1 MNILP
6 VGQLT
11 EYLKLAL
18 ENDPLLSDLWL
29 SGEISNYSQYS
40 SGHHYFTLKDEDGQL
55 RAVMF
60 KQSALWNTVAL
71 RNGLA
76 VLVHGRIS
84 IYPSRGE
91 LQVVVDTVTEEG
103 IGKLHLE
110 FERLKAKL
118 DEAGLFNP
126 ARKRP
131 IPLLPRVIGL
141 VTSPHAAAF
150 QDIRNVLA
158 RRWPLAKVVLAP
170 TLVQG
175 DTAPANI
182 VAAIE
187 TLNRRH
193 DVEVIIVARGGGS
206 IEELWAFNDE
216 RVAIAAFASRIPIV
230 SGVGHETDYTIIDY
244 VADHRAPTPSAAAE
258 LVTPDQREI
267 RGSILAAKL
276 DMAQNLARLLADR
289 RRELANAANRLSRL
303 TPARVI
309 EQQRQRVDD
318 FSVATARALANQLA
332 IQRLKVQGHRA
343 QLAALNPHAILGRGY
358 AIVRNTTSGHIVSSI
373 EHAAAYDLLEV
384 QLADGSFPAQRI
396 DATNLAVTDE
406 APAYP
411 LIVTARP
418 DDQPNPSPPTAEA
431 G

>member
-103 IGKLHLE
+103 VGRLHLE
-110 FERLKAKL
+110 FERLKAQL
-118 DEAGLFNP
+118 EEAGLFNP

-131 IPLLPRVIGL
+131 IPILPRVSGL

-150 QDIRNVLA
+150 QDIKNVIA
-158 RRWPLAKVVLAP
+158 RRWPIAHVVLAP

-187 TLNRRH
+187 TLNRRS

-216 RVAIAAFASRIPIV
+216 RVAMAAFASRIPIV

-244 VADHRAPTPSAAAE
+244 VAD
-258 LVTPDQREI
+258 QREI
-267 RGSILAAKL
+267 RGSIMAAKL
-276 DMAQNLARLLADR
+276 DMAQNLARLLADK
-289 RRELANAANRLSRL
+289 RRELVNAASRLSRL
-303 TPARVI
+303 TPTRVI

-318 FSVATARALANQLA
+318 YSLATARALAARLA
-332 IQRLKVQGHRA
+332 LQRERVRGYSG
-343 QLAALNPHAILGRGY
+343 QLAALNPHAILSRGY
-358 AIVRNTTSGHIVSSI
+358 AIVRNTTSGHIVSSV

-384 QLADGSFPAQRI
+384 QLADGSFPAQRVDNI
-396 DATNLAVTDE
+396 NLAVTDE

-418 DDQPNPSPPTAEA
+418 GLEA
-431 G
+431 DPDEDLSLRPAGGQAN